1 MVGGT
6 KDGRSDWR
14 FEDMVGGGRF
24 GGWEFEGMVG
34 KGMVG
39 KEYFAFQTADN
50 TYFLQCQIVET

>member
-14 FEDMVGGGRF
+14 FEDIVGVGRF

-34 KGMVG
+34 K
-39 KEYFAFQTADN
+39 EYFAVQTADN

>member
-14 FEDMVGGGRF
+14 FEDIVGVGRF

-39 KEYFAFQTADN
+39 RNGWKGIFCSSN
-50 TYFLQCQIVET
+50 G